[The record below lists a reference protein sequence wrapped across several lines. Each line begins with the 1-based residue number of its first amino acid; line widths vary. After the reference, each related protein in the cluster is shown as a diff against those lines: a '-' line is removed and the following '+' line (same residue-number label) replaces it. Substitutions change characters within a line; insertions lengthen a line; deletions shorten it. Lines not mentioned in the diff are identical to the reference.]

1 MAAARR
7 PHGLMSTRARNRMKS
22 LGRAAL
28 TALSPAPRTRPHNPR
43 SILVLHELLLGDT
56 LMLAALFARLRAL
69 YPQATIFTTVKPEIL
84 PLFSG
89 RPYGVAPLA
98 YSERSTD
105 AFETLRRAKDADLA
119 FVPGENRDA
128 LTARGVGAGWVVAFS
143 QARPAWKNWTP
154 DELVDFPSRSTNLAD
169 IFASLAGGEPIG
181 LRYRKGDWPA
191 PEHDPFETPKRPYAV
206 LHIGA
211 RSPLRYWPSPRWSEL
226 AERLA
231 ERYEVVWSTGPRE
244 GQLVDEVDP
253 QRRFRA
259 YPGTL
264 DLAQLWHLVAGADLL
279 VTLDTGVAHL
289 AKLTF
294 TRTLCLFG
302 PGSAPLLGR
311 GEFFADAPFTEV
323 TVPDFPCR
331 DRSQLFKREV
341 AWVRHCA
348 RTLDEC
354 PQARCME
361 ALSVED
367 VLRSIPA

>member
-1 MAAARR
+1 
-7 PHGLMSTRARNRMKS
+7 MSVRTRNRMKS

-28 TALSPAPRTRPHNPR
+28 TALRPAARSRPQQPR

-69 YPQATIFTTVKPEIL
+69 HPESRIFTTVKPEIF

-98 YSERSTD
+98 YSERSPD
-105 AFETLRRAKDADLA
+105 AFDSLRKAKDADLVI
-119 FVPGENRDA
+119 VPGENRDA
-128 LTARGVGAGWVVAFS
+128 LTARGIGAGWIVAFS

-154 DELVDFPSRSTNLAD
+154 DELIDFPASSTNLAD
-169 IFASLAGGEPIG
+169 IFASLAGPAPAG
-181 LRYRKGDWPA
+181 LRYRPGDWPA
-191 PEHDPFETPKRPYAV
+191 PEHKPFVRPKRPYAV

-211 RSPLRYWPSPRWSEL
+211 RSPLRYWPAQRWAEL
-226 AERLA
+226 AARLA
-231 ERYEVVWSTGPRE
+231 GRHEVVWSTGPRE
-244 GQLVDEVDP
+244 ANLLEEVDP
-253 QRRFRA
+253 EQRFA
-259 YPGTL
+259 AFPGTL
-264 DLAQLWHLVAGADLL
+264 DLAQLWHLVAGAELL
-279 VTLDTGVAHL
+279 VTLDTGIAHL

-294 TRTLCLFG
+294 TKTVCLFG

-348 RTLDEC
+348 RTLAEC
-354 PQARCME
+354 PRARCME
-361 ALSVED
+361 AIALED
-367 VLRSIPA
+367 VMRVIQAE